1 MPVVTRIEPAGLS
14 RNALSAASSA
24 SMPSKCGPRA
34 LSSLSP
40 AAVGTTLRVVGVKSR
55 NPSRPSSPRIVW
67 LRAEANNPSCA
78 AARVK
83 LRSCATARKATRVL
97 RFRRD
102 ITGDIAPRLA
112 EIADTVLFGEVWR
125 RKGLSQRDRSLIT
138 VACLIALYRT
148 NELPF
153 HLGKAIENGVSR
165 DEIVEMITHLA
176 FYSGWPTA
184 STAIAIVRETLPPAI
199 AK

>member
-1 MPVVTRIEPAGLS
+1 MAKERQ
-14 RNALSAASSA
+14 
-24 SMPSKCGPRA
+24 RA
-34 LSSLSP
+34 P
-40 AAVGTTLRVVGVKSR
+40 
-55 NPSRPSSPRIVW
+55 W
-67 LRAEANNPSCA
+67 
-78 AARVK
+78 
-83 LRSCATARKATRVL
+83 
-97 RFRRD
+97 
-102 ITGDIAPRLA
+102 GDIAPRLA
-112 EIADTVLFGEVWR
+112 EITDTVLFGEVWR

-165 DEIVEMITHLA
+165 DEIDEMITHLA

-184 STAIAIVRETLPPAI
+184 SAALGIVRENLPPAI